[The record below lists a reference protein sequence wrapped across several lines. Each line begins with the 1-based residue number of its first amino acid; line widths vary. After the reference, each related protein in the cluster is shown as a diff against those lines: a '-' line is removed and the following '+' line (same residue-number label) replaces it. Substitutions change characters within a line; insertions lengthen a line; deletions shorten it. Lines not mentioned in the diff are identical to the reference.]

1 MNFFKAWRH
10 ILTVTDINVDELKKE
25 GIKLIIF
32 DFDNTLTHHGS
43 GTLKPGTV
51 RFLDFLRSE
60 SFRIFVLSN
69 AKKRRIDRILYGLG
83 LEGRGLSFKP
93 FPVVL
98 NRVIKNCEVLKR
110 ETVLIGDQIF
120 TDIAAGN
127 LAGIKTILVERIS
140 DNESRS
146 IKFRR
151 KLEAALINRS
161 RDN

>member
-1 MNFFKAWRH
+1 MKFFKAWRH

-43 GTLKPGTV
+43 GTLKPITV
-51 RFLDFLRSE
+51 SFLDLLRSE

-69 AKKRRIDRILYGLG
+69 AKKRRMDRILSGLN

-93 FPVVL
+93 FPVIL
-98 NRVIKNCEVLKR
+98 NRVIKNCDVLKK

-161 RDN
+161 REN